1 MTGKITVDT
10 IWNIGETG
18 DINISFETF
27 KIKMKGLF
35 LRFFDLI
42 VYNSQI
48 IGNSRRPLKIRDWST
63 KL

>member
-35 LRFFDLI
+35 LRFLDLI
-42 VYNSQI
+42 VYEWMNEWIVYLS
-48 IGNSRRPLKIRDWST
+48 L
-63 KL
+63 